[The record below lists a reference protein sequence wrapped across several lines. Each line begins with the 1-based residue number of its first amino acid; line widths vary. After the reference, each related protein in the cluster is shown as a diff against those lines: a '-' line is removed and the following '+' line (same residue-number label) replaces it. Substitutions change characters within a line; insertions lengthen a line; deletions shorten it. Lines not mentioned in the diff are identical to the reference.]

1 VKPSVLYEELAD
13 IVTQTVKRPYRD
25 EEVTPDE
32 LDTIAERIA
41 TKLWALNP
49 KSFRPVER
57 PVLLQHASHV
67 KPEPNC
73 HLCSAVGS
81 KEKNGRLQP

>member
-1 VKPSVLYEELAD
+1 MKPSDLYEELAD

-41 TKLWALNP
+41 KRLWELNP
-49 KSFRPVER
+49 RS
-57 PVLLQHASHV
+57 V
-67 KPEPNC
+67 KP
-73 HLCSAVGS
+73 
-81 KEKNGRLQP
+81 